1 MDDRELIE
9 VLWDMEIMMIKT
21 FQWSL
26 DAIDRTDVVS
36 LFDFLRRV
44 GQVNAP
50 RKVFADEVDW

>member
-1 MDDRELIE
+1 
-9 VLWDMEIMMIKT
+9 MIKT

-44 GQVNAP
+44 GKVNAP